1 MSSLI
6 PDEDENFGGS
16 LVLDFRKVMTS
27 RENDLLRLY
36 FNVSVARLMR
46 SEYSGSVAEW
56 FSTPNND
63 ITTST

>member
-1 MSSLI
+1 M
-6 PDEDENFGGS
+6 
-16 LVLDFRKVMTS
+16 MTS